1 MMFTPTWC
9 AATRHHTSPYVST
22 RQHTLAHVRTRQ
34 HTSAGFGASDVYV
47 HLVHRNTLTNT
58 RSENDNG
65 AKNRE
70 KKIAGKIAKLQQQKT
85 KSCAR
90 KDRQAP
96 RVKLAI

>member
-1 MMFTPTWC
+1 
-9 AATRHHTSPYVST
+9 
-22 RQHTLAHVRTRQ
+22 
-34 HTSAGFGASDVYV
+34 V

-58 RSENDNG
+58 RSAGYLTENDDG

-70 KKIAGKIAKLQQQKT
+70 KKIAGKIAKLQQRKT